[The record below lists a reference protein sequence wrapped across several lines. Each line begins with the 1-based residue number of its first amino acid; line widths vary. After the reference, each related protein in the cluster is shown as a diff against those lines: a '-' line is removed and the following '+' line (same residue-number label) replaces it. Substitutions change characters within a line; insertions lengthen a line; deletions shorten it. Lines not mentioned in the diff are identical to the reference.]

1 MEGMSFETALARLR
15 ATDRCLALI
24 LDNEVTVGEFV
35 VTPPLPWVRLVLRG
49 GVFQMAEGYPTVL
62 TAQQATFEMKNW
74 DEVSLPSIAQMLNE
88 VGAWADYVVLGNNA
102 GQGLAIAEGLPQEV
116 ISKRG
121 AIIYAHA
128 LPEIDAYTRLGYRT
142 FHRRNEIIPRLLENA
157 REMSRGLSLCF
168 VNTIQ
173 HDESNYHD
181 P

>member
-1 MEGMSFETALARLR
+1 MEGMSVETALARLR
-15 ATDRCLALI
+15 APDRCLALI

-35 VTPPLPWVRLVLRG
+35 VTPPLSWVRLMQRG
-49 GVFQMAEGYPTVL
+49 GVVQIADGYPTVL

-74 DEVSLPSIAQMLNE
+74 DEVSLPSIVQMLQA
-88 VGAWADYVVLGNNA
+88 VGEWADYVVVGNNA
-102 GQGLAIAEGLPQEV
+102 GQGLAIAKELPQDV

-121 AIIYAHA
+121 VIIYAHA
-128 LPEIDAYTRLGYRT
+128 LPEIDAYARLGYRT

-173 HDESNYHD
+173 HDKSNYHD

>member
-1 MEGMSFETALARLR
+1 MEGMSFDAELAGLR
-15 ATDRCLALI
+15 ATARCVALI

-35 VTPPLPWVRLVLRG
+35 VTPPLPWVRLIQRE

-74 DEVSLPSIAQMLNE
+74 DDVSLPSIVQMLNE
-88 VGAWADYVVLGNNA
+88 VGDWADYIVIGNNA
-102 GQGLAIAEGLPQEV
+102 GQGLAIAEGLPQDV

-121 AIIYAHA
+121 IVIYAHA
-128 LPEIDAYTRLGYRT
+128 LPEMNAYARLGYRT
-142 FHRRNEIIPRLLENA
+142 FHRRNEIVPRLLEKA
-157 REMSRGLSLCF
+157 RETSRALSLCF